1 MSMGTGSFMIRGK
14 RNFISPQK
22 LELGYT
28 MMFCLNEE
36 SLSRH
41 IGERTPREDVEELAK
56 QEKEKLAAI
65 IEEQEANFDDTVS
78 NATSFFNQEDD

>member
-28 MMFCLNEE
+28 VMFCLNEE

-41 IGERTPREDVEELAK
+41 IGERAPREDPEELAK
-56 QEKEKLAAI
+56 LEKEKLAAI
-65 IEEQEANFDDTVS
+65 IEEQEANFDDGVS
-78 NATSFFNQEDD
+78 VSDATTFFN